1 VLFFAAENV
10 AAEQIINIVITIAFI
25 VAPILRNKNL

>member
-10 AAEQIINIVITIAFI
+10 ESNNEKIINIVITIAFI
-25 VAPILRNKNL
+25 VAVMA